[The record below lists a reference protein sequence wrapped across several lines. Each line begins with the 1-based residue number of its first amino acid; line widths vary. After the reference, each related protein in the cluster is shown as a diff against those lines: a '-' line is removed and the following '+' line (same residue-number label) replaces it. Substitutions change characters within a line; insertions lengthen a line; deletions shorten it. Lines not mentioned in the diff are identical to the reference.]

1 MNDVCQQVMSDTSAQ
16 NQRLIQQALA
26 DLNERLSTLENEAQQ
41 KEQELVERSRQ
52 HKLFQVSNDVTRRE
66 ERIIY
71 PLILY

>member
-52 HKLFQVSNDVTRRE
+52 HKLFQVSNVVTRRE